1 MASWIG
7 LVRVLAGFGSQALA
21 GYTIAIRIVIFA
33 LLPAWGL
40 ANAAATMVGQGLGAG
55 DPDRAERAVWIAGR
69 MNFFFLG
76 AVGLLFVIAAPLV
89 VAPFGGDAATATYA
103 ARCLRI
109 ISAGFL
115 FYAYG
120 MVLTQSFNGAG
131 DAWTP
136 TFLNLFCFWLL
147 ELPIAWVLAYRVG
160 LGPDG
165 VFTAVTIAFSSLAVL
180 AAWLFRKGRWKR
192 AVV

>member
-1 MASWIG
+1 
-7 LVRVLAGFGSQALA
+7 
-21 GYTIAIRIVIFA
+21 
-33 LLPAWGL
+33 
-40 ANAAATMVGQGLGAG
+40 
-55 DPDRAERAVWIAGR
+55 
-69 MNFFFLG
+69 
-76 AVGLLFVIAAPLV
+76 
-89 VAPFGGDAATATYA
+89 
-103 ARCLRI
+103 
-109 ISAGFL
+109 
-115 FYAYG
+115 